1 MTARHQADAASPPE
15 DGCSRLRAIRPDWGV
30 LQIRLEEFVREPVV
44 PVAGLLAGRRR

>member
-15 DGCSRLRAIRPDWGV
+15 DGCSRLRAIRPQGV
-30 LQIRLEEFVREPVV
+30 LQTRLEEFVREPVV